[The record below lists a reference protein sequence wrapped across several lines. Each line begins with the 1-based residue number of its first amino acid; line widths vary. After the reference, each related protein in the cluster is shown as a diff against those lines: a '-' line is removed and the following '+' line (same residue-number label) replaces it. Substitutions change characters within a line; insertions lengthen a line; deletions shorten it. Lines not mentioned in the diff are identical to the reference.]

1 MAVDYEKRKKMNI
14 RIFFIFGVFFLMLIL
29 VSVFLPK
36 DENKKEKIPSAT
48 VTEGGPKSNE
58 DAIKKFIEISGQAY
72 NSENEKIISD
82 YLSKLKLFFSIE
94 DTNFIVSHLELY
106 YNKSTKKK
114 VFPDYCASFLSELSK
129 MGFER
134 VQELS
139 VKSNVDEI
147 KYDPLAYMLITYNAT
162 LVVNG
167 N

>member
-1 MAVDYEKRKKMNI
+1 MSIDYEKRKKINKK
-14 RIFFIFGVFFLMLIL
+14 IFLVFGVVFLIL
-29 VSVFLPK
+29 ILIGVFVPK
-36 DENKKEKIPSAT
+36 DENKKEKVPSAT
-48 VTEGGPKSNE
+48 VTEGGSKSNE
-58 DAIKKFIEISGQAY
+58 DAVKKFIEIAGEAY
-72 NSENEKIISD
+72 NPDNEKIISD

-94 DTNFIVSHLELY
+94 DANFIVSHLELY

-129 MGFER
+129 MGFDR

-147 KYDPLAYMLITYNAT
+147 KSDPLAYMLVIYNT
-162 LVVNG
+162 SLVANG